1 MSFTTSEENYIKR
14 IYHLQQET
22 GLVNTNSLA
31 AEMQTRAASVTDMLK
46 KLKGK
51 KLLQYEKYKGFKLND
66 AGKKAALDVVRKH
79 RLWEYFSVEH
89 LKFDWD
95 KVHPIAE
102 ELEHISS
109 EELVQRLDN
118 FLGNPLFDP
127 HGDPIPDKN
136 GKITVVKQQNLSVI
150 PFKKNVTVSSV
161 SNQTAQMLDMLKH
174 YHISLGTQLMVLR
187 RFEFDGSLEIKV
199 SKQNACIISEQVA
212 KNVFV
217 YDVHEK

>member
-31 AEMQTRAASVTDMLK
+31 AQMQTRAASVTDMLK

-51 KLLQYEKYKGFKLND
+51 KLLQYEKYKGFKLNE
-66 AGKKAALDVVRKH
+66 AGKKAALDVIRKH
-79 RLWEYFSVEH
+79 RLWEYFLVEH

-102 ELEHISS
+102 QLEHISS

-136 GKITVVKQQNLSVI
+136 GKIPVIKQQSLAEI

-174 YHISLGTQLMVLR
+174 YNIALGTQLMVLK
-187 RFEFDGSLEIKV
+187 RFEFDGSLEIKIF
-199 SKQNACIISEQVA
+199 KQSACVISEQVA
-212 KNVFV
+212 RNVFV
-217 YDVHEK
+217 HDVPEK

>member
-1 MSFTTSEENYIKR
+1 MSFTTSEENYIKG
-14 IYHLQQET
+14 IFHLQQET

-31 AEMQTRAASVTDMLK
+31 AEMQTRPASVTDMLK
-46 KLKGK
+46 KLKSK
-51 KLLQYEKYKGFKLND
+51 KLLQYEKYKGFKLNE

-79 RLWEYFSVEH
+79 RLWEFFLVEK

-118 FLGNPLFDP
+118 FLGNPSFDP

-136 GKITVVKQQNLSVI
+136 GKIPVIKQQSLSEI
-150 PFKKNVTVSSV
+150 PFKKNVTISSV
-161 SNQTAQMLDMLKH
+161 GNQTAQMLDMLKH
-174 YHISLGTQLMVLR
+174 YNIAIGTQLTILKK
-187 RFEFDGSLEIKV
+187 FEFDGSLEIKV

-217 YDVHEK
+217 HDV

>member
-1 MSFTTSEENYIKR
+1 MSFTTSEENYIKS
-14 IYHLQQET
+14 IFHLQQET

-31 AEMQTRAASVTDMLK
+31 AEMHTRPASVTDMLK

-51 KLLQYEKYKGFKLND
+51 KLLQYEKYKGFKLNE

-79 RLWEYFSVEH
+79 RLWEFFLVEK

-102 ELEHISS
+102 ELEHINS
-109 EELVQRLDN
+109 EELIQRLDN
-118 FLGNPLFDP
+118 FLGNPSFDP

-136 GKITVVKQQNLSVI
+136 GKIPVIKQLSLSEI

-161 SNQTAQMLDMLKH
+161 SNQAAQMLDMLKH
-174 YHISLGTQLMVLR
+174 YNISIGTHLVVLQK
-187 RFEFDGSLEIKV
+187 FEFDGSLEIKV
-199 SKQNACIISEQVA
+199 SKQIACIISEQVA
-212 KNVFV
+212 KNIFV
-217 YDVHEK
+217 HDVQ

>member
-1 MSFTTSEENYIKR
+1 MSFTTSEENYIKG
-14 IYHLQQET
+14 IFHLQQET

-31 AEMQTRAASVTDMLK
+31 AEMQTRPASVTDMLK
-46 KLKGK
+46 KLKSK
-51 KLLQYEKYKGFKLND
+51 KLLQYEKYKGFKLNE

-79 RLWEYFSVEH
+79 RLWEFFLVEK

-118 FLGNPLFDP
+118 FLGNPSFDP

-136 GKITVVKQQNLSVI
+136 GKIPVIKQQRQPN
-150 PFKKNVTVSSV
+150 
-161 SNQTAQMLDMLKH
+161 
-174 YHISLGTQLMVLR
+174 GT
-187 RFEFDGSLEIKV
+187 
-199 SKQNACIISEQVA
+199 NA
-212 KNVFV
+212 
-217 YDVHEK
+217 

>member
-1 MSFTTSEENYIKR
+1 MSFTTSEENYIKG

-46 KLKGK
+46 KLKSK
-51 KLLQYEKYKGFKLND
+51 KLLQYEKYKGFKLNE

-79 RLWEYFSVEH
+79 RLWEYFLVEH

-118 FLGNPLFDP
+118 FLGNPSFDP

-136 GKITVVKQQNLSVI
+136 GNIPVIKQQSLAEI

-174 YHISLGTQLMVLR
+174 YNIALGTQLMVLK

-199 SKQNACIISEQVA
+199 LKQSACIISDQVA

-217 YDVHEK
+217 HDVQ

>member
-1 MSFTTSEENYIKR
+1 MNFTTSEENYIKS
-14 IYHLQQET
+14 IFHLQQET
-22 GLVNTNSLA
+22 GLVNTSSLA
-31 AEMQTRAASVTDMLK
+31 AEMQTRPASVTDMLK
-46 KLKGK
+46 KLKSK
-51 KLLQYEKYKGFKLND
+51 KLLQYEKYKGFRLND

-79 RLWEYFSVEH
+79 RLWEFFLVEK

-109 EELVQRLDN
+109 DELIQRLDN
-118 FLGNPLFDP
+118 FLGNPSFDP

-136 GKITVVKQQNLSVI
+136 GKIPVIRQQNLWGI

-174 YHISLGTQLMVLR
+174 YNIAIGTQLMVLKK
-187 RFEFDGSLEIKV
+187 FGFDGSLEIKV

-212 KNVFV
+212 KNIFV
-217 YDVHEK
+217 HDVQ

>member
-1 MSFTTSEENYIKR
+1 MSFTTSEENYIKS
-14 IYHLQQET
+14 IFHLQQER

-31 AEMQTRAASVTDMLK
+31 AEMQTRPASVTDMLK
-46 KLKGK
+46 KLKSK
-51 KLLQYEKYKGFKLND
+51 KLLQYEKYKGFKLNE

-79 RLWEYFSVEH
+79 RLWEFFLVEK
-89 LKFDWD
+89 LQFDWD

-109 EELVQRLDN
+109 EELIQRLDN
-118 FLGNPLFDP
+118 FLGNPSFDP

-136 GKITVVKQQNLSVI
+136 GKIPTIKQHSLSEI

-161 SNQTAQMLDMLKH
+161 ANQTAQMLEMLKH
-174 YHISLGTQLMVLR
+174 YNIAIGTQLMVLK

-199 SKQNACIISEQVA
+199 SKQSACIISEQVA
-212 KNVFV
+212 INVFV
-217 YDVHEK
+217 HDVQ

>member
-1 MSFTTSEENYIKR
+1 MSYTISEENYIKS
-14 IYHLQQET
+14 IYHLQQDT

-31 AEMQTRAASVTDMLK
+31 AEMKTRPASVTDMLK
-46 KLKGK
+46 KLKSK
-51 KLLQYEKYKGFKLND
+51 KLLQYEKYKGFKLNE

-79 RLWEYFSVEH
+79 RLWEYFLVEH

-136 GKITVVKQQNLSVI
+136 GKIPLINQQKLSDI
-150 PFKKNVTVSSV
+150 PLKVTMTVSSV
-161 SNQTAQMLDMLKH
+161 RNQTVQMLEMLNH
-174 YHISLGTQLMVLR
+174 YNIALGTQIMVLKK
-187 RFEFDGSLEIKV
+187 FEFDGSLEIKV
-199 SKQNACIISEQVA
+199 LKQIACIISEQVA

-217 YDVHEK
+217 YGV

>member
-1 MSFTTSEENYIKR
+1 MIFTTSEENYIKG
-14 IYHLQQET
+14 IFHLQQET
-22 GLVNTNSLA
+22 GLVNTNALA
-31 AEMQTRAASVTDMLK
+31 AEMQTRPASVTDMLK

-51 KLLQYEKYKGFKLND
+51 KLLQYEKYKGFKLNE

-79 RLWEYFSVEH
+79 RLWEFFLVEK

-109 EELVQRLDN
+109 EELIQRLDN
-118 FLGNPLFDP
+118 FLGNPSFDP

-136 GKITVVKQQNLSVI
+136 GKIPVIRQQSLSEI
-150 PFKKNVTVSSV
+150 PFKKNATVSSV
-161 SNQTAQMLDMLKH
+161 SNQTPQMLDMLKH
-174 YHISLGTQLMVLR
+174 YKIAIGTQLTVLKK
-187 RFEFDGSLEIKV
+187 FEFDGSLEIKV
-199 SKQNACIISEQVA
+199 SKQDTCIISEQVA

-217 YDVHEK
+217 HAVQ

>member
-1 MSFTTSEENYIKR
+1 MSFTTSEENYIKS
-14 IYHLQQET
+14 IYHLQQQT

-51 KLLQYEKYKGFKLND
+51 KLLQYEKYKGFKLNE
-66 AGKKAALDVVRKH
+66 AGKKAALDVIRKH
-79 RLWEYFSVEH
+79 RLWEYFLVEH

-136 GKITVVKQQNLSVI
+136 GKIPVIKQQSLAEI

-174 YHISLGTQLMVLR
+174 YNITLGTQLMVLK
-187 RFEFDGSLEIKV
+187 RFEFDGSLEIKIF
-199 SKQNACIISEQVA
+199 KQSACVISEQVA
-212 KNVFV
+212 RNVFV
-217 YDVHEK
+217 HDVQEK

>member
-1 MSFTTSEENYIKR
+1 MSFTTSEENYIKG
-14 IYHLQQET
+14 IFHLQQET

-31 AEMQTRAASVTDMLK
+31 AEMQTRPASVTDMLK
-46 KLKGK
+46 KLKSK
-51 KLLQYEKYKGFKLND
+51 KLLQYEKYKGFKLNE
-66 AGKKAALDVVRKH
+66 AGKRAALDVVRKH
-79 RLWEYFSVEH
+79 RLWEFFLVEK

-109 EELVQRLDN
+109 EELIQRLDN
-118 FLGNPLFDP
+118 FLGNPSFDP

-136 GKITVVKQQNLSVI
+136 GNIPVIKQRNLSEI
-150 PFKKNVTVSSV
+150 PFKKNVKVSSV

-174 YHISLGTQLMVLR
+174 YNIAISTQLTVLR
-187 RFEFDGSLEIKV
+187 KFEFDGSLEIKV
-199 SKQNACIISEQVA
+199 SKQEACIISEQVA

-217 YDVHEK
+217 HDVQ

>member
-1 MSFTTSEENYIKR
+1 MSFTTSEENYIKS
-14 IYHLQQET
+14 IFHLQQET

-31 AEMQTRAASVTDMLK
+31 AEMQTRPASVTDMLK

-51 KLLQYEKYKGFKLND
+51 KLLQYEKYKGFKLSE
-66 AGKKAALDVVRKH
+66 AGKKAALEVVRKH
-79 RLWEYFSVEH
+79 RLWEFFLVEK
-89 LKFDWD
+89 LQFDWD

-109 EELVQRLDN
+109 AELVQRLDN
-118 FLGNPLFDP
+118 FLGNPSFDP

-136 GKITVVKQQNLSVI
+136 GKIPVIKQQSLSDI
-150 PFKKNVTVSSV
+150 PYKKNVTVSSV
-161 SNQTAQMLDMLKH
+161 SNQTAQMLDMLRH
-174 YHISLGTQLMVLR
+174 YNIAIGTQLLVLKK
-187 RFEFDGSLEIKV
+187 FEFDGSLEIKV

-217 YDVHEK
+217 HDVQ

>member
-51 KLLQYEKYKGFKLND
+51 KLLQYERYKGFKLND

-79 RLWEYFSVEH
+79 RLWEYFLVEH

-102 ELEHISS
+102 ELEHIGSV
-109 EELVQRLDN
+109 ELVQRLDN

-136 GKITVVKQQNLSVI
+136 GKITVIKQQSLSEI
-150 PFKKNVTVSSV
+150 SFKKNVTVSSV
-161 SNQTAQMLDMLKH
+161 RNQTEQMLDMLKH
-174 YHISLGTQLMVLR
+174 YHIALGTQLTVLK

-199 SKQNACIISEQVA
+199 LKQNACIISEQVA
-212 KNVFV
+212 KNIFV
-217 YDVHEK
+217 HDVHEK

>member
-1 MSFTTSEENYIKR
+1 MGFTTSEENYIKC

-79 RLWEYFSVEH
+79 RLWEYFLVEH

-95 KVHPIAE
+95 KIHPIAE

-136 GKITVVKQQNLSVI
+136 GKIAVIKQQSLTVI

-161 SNQTAQMLDMLKH
+161 RNQTEQMLDMLRH
-174 YHISLGTQLMVLR
+174 YNIALGTQLMVLR

-199 SKQNACIISEQVA
+199 SKQSACIISEQVA

-217 YDVHEK
+217 HDVQEK

>member
-1 MSFTTSEENYIKR
+1 MSFTTSEENYIKG
-14 IYHLQQET
+14 IFHLQQET

-31 AEMQTRAASVTDMLK
+31 AEMQTRPASVTDMLK
-46 KLKGK
+46 KLKSK
-51 KLLQYEKYKGFKLND
+51 KLLQYEKYKGFKLNE

-79 RLWEYFSVEH
+79 RLWEFFLVEK

-109 EELVQRLDN
+109 EELIQRLDN
-118 FLGNPLFDP
+118 FLGNPSFDP

-136 GKITVVKQQNLSVI
+136 GKIPVIKQRNLSEI
-150 PFKKNVTVSSV
+150 PFKKSVTVSSV

-174 YHISLGTQLMVLR
+174 YNIAIGTQLTVLKK
-187 RFEFDGSLEIKV
+187 FEFDGSLEIKV
-199 SKQNACIISEQVA
+199 SKQEACIISEQVA

-217 YDVHEK
+217 HDVQ

>member
-1 MSFTTSEENYIKR
+1 MNFTTSEENYIKG

-46 KLKGK
+46 KLKSK
-51 KLLQYEKYKGFKLND
+51 KLLQYEKYKGFKLNE

-79 RLWEYFSVEH
+79 RLWEYFLVEH

-95 KVHPIAE
+95 KVHSIAE

-109 EELVQRLDN
+109 DELVQRLDN
-118 FLGNPLFDP
+118 FLGNPSFDP
-127 HGDPIPDKN
+127 HGDPIPDKH
-136 GKITVVKQQNLSVI
+136 GKIPVIKQQSLAEI

-174 YHISLGTQLMVLR
+174 YNIALGTQLMALK

-199 SKQNACIISEQVA
+199 LKQSACIISEQVA

-217 YDVHEK
+217 HDVQ